1 MQEIFLKSLIDAF
14 FIVLALNAALY
25 YTYFWQLKEYRLD
38 RMKDFLRTTTGRKRL
53 LNWLLIIKLLLIVV
67 LLITYA
73 TYVLTDTLSEGAVFN
88 FSLRFWQYY
97 VPFVLLVAIAELIEL
112 GVRIIKHRLY
122 RPDFTPKALL
132 IILLT
137 CSVAV
142 FFPFQHFQTSWSWRE
157 LLIVWSVVY
166 LFLPICVD
174 LIVVIFMPITR
185 VSKAF
190 VLTRA
195 RKKMRDHRELI
206 VVAITGSYGKS
217 STKEFL
223 NHFLSSKYK
232 VVTTPGNTN
241 TEIGIARVVLK
252 LLKPEHE
259 VFVVEAGAYV
269 RGEIRKIADIVK
281 PKIAIITAVKDSHL
295 SLFGSLENIKR
306 GKFELVESLPKTGV
320 AVFNL
325 DNEGSADLAT
335 RAMKRQLG
343 KIITFSMR
351 DDGATL
357 EATDIKENI
366 NGVTFTVRNV
376 SFELSVPGKHN
387 VSNFLGAVAVGLELG
402 LTLEEMANIA
412 KQVRLRDH
420 TLTVLKPSDDLIIL
434 DDTYNAN
441 PDGVVAA
448 LDYLNLYTDK
458 QKIIVFPGMQ
468 ELGERSRAEHARVA
482 KKIMEVCDY
491 AFINSSD
498 FKSVICSV
506 FDNHDFEKYEVIE
519 GNQRKLLSEIKM
531 RVHGKSTVILFISR
545 GSEHVLN
552 SLKNASENN

>member
-1 MQEIFLKSLIDAF
+1 MQEFFLKSIIDVFFLI
-14 FIVLALNAALY
+14 LAANAALY

-38 RMKDFLRTTTGRKRL
+38 RMKDFLRTKTGRKRL
-53 LNWLLIIKLLLIVV
+53 LNWLLILKLLFIVV

-73 TYVLTDTLSEGAVFN
+73 TYALTDVLSTRTVFT
-88 FSLRFWQYY
+88 FASRFWQYY
-97 VPFVLLVAIAELIEL
+97 TPFVLLVAMAELADLAI
-112 GVRIIKHRLY
+112 RILKHRLY
-122 RPDFTPKALL
+122 RPDFTPKAVL
-132 IILLT
+132 IMLLT
-137 CSVAV
+137 VMLAI
-142 FFPFQHFQTSWSWRE
+142 FHPFQHFLTTWSWRE
-157 LLIVWSVVY
+157 LSITWSVVY
-166 LFLPICVD
+166 LFLPIVNS
-174 LIVVIFMPITR
+174 LIVVIFIPITKM
-185 VSKAF
+185 SKAF

-195 RKKMRDHRELI
+195 RKKMRNHRELI

-223 NHFLSSKYK
+223 NHFLSSKFK
-232 VVTTPGNTN
+232 VFTTPGNTN

-252 LLKPEHE
+252 FLKPEHE

-281 PKIAIITAVKDSHL
+281 PRIAIITAVKDSHL

-306 GKFELVESLPKTGV
+306 GKFELIESLPKIGV

-357 EATDIKENI
+357 EATDIKEDI
-366 NGVTFTVRNV
+366 NGVSFKVRDV
-376 SFELSVPGKHN
+376 FFELSVPGKHN

-402 LTLEEMANIA
+402 LTLDQMARIA

-420 TLTVLKPSDDLIIL
+420 TLSIIKPNADLVIL

-491 AFINSSD
+491 AYINSDD
-498 FKSVICSV
+498 FRSVICPV
-506 FDNHDFEKYEVIE
+506 FDNHDFTNYEVIE
-519 GNQRKLLSEIKM
+519 GNQRKLLSELKAN
-531 RVHGKSTVILFISR
+531 VHGKSSVILFISR

-552 SLKNASENN
+552 SLKNVS